1 MTEKKENAGKHMWKL
16 IKYKPL
22 LYFINGT
29 LWTII
34 HLFPLVPGLIAKE
47 FFDQISGNGTLES
60 GITGIFVIIILN
72 VIINIVII
80 KLGARVDIYHRFN
93 MSGLIRRNM
102 LSIFL
107 KQPGAMPRKYSSGEI
122 LNSIRD
128 DANQAEN
135 SISWTLDIIGTAVF
149 ALVAL
154 CILLSINAKITLYV
168 FAPLVVVVAIAQF
181 ASDRIEKYREASRS
195 ATGKVVGAITEVFS
209 AVQTIKAAGAENN
222 MLKHIDSLNK
232 KRHSLMLKDTLLT
245 QLLDSVFY
253 NTVSFG
259 TGLILLLGAKSIH
272 SGAFTV
278 GDFALFVY
286 YLTFVADFIHFF
298 GSFMAYYK
306 QTGVAFSRMASV
318 SEVQT
323 PAELTEHHPLY
334 LKETIENNVEK
345 AANNNEAFRKLTIK
359 DLSYFY
365 PGSEKGINDISLE
378 LEKGTFNVITGKIG
392 SGKTTLLK
400 TMLGLLPKASGEI
413 YWNGTAVTE
422 EAEFFVPP
430 ICAYTPQVPNLFSDT
445 LRSNILLGIE
455 QEDSSV
461 VKAVFDAVLEED
473 INTLEKGLDTVVGPR
488 GMKLSGGQVQRVAA
502 ARMLIRKA
510 EVLIF
515 DDISSALDINTEKTM
530 WTRLSQN
537 PEATFF
543 LVSNRKWALQ
553 NADNIIVMKEGK
565 IEAQGKLDSLLV
577 SCEEMK
583 QIWG

>member
-1 MTEKKENAGKHMWKL
+1 MTEKKETALKHMWKL
-16 IKYKPL
+16 IKYKPA
-22 LYFINGT
+22 LYLINGI

-47 FFDQISGNGTLES
+47 FFDQVSGKGKLNS
-60 GITGIFVIIILN
+60 GIMGIIIVIVFN

-102 LSIFL
+102 LNIFL
-107 KQPGAMPRKYSSGEI
+107 KQPGALPRKHSSGEI

-128 DANQAEN
+128 DADQAEN

-154 CILLSINAKITLYV
+154 CILLSINLKITVFV
-168 FAPLVVVVAIAQF
+168 FAPLVMVVAVAQL
-181 ASDRIEKYREASRS
+181 ASEKIEKYREASRN

-209 AVQTIKAAGAENN
+209 AVQTIKTAGAENN
-222 MLKHIDSLNK
+222 MLKYVDALNK

-245 QLLDSVFY
+245 QLLDSIFY

-259 TGLILLLGAKSIH
+259 TGLILLLGANSIN
-272 SGAFTV
+272 SGTFTV

-298 GSFMAYYK
+298 GTFIAYYK
-306 QTGVAFSRMASV
+306 QTGVAFTRMASMA
-318 SEVQT
+318 EVKN
-323 PAELTEHHPLY
+323 PEELTEHNPLY
-334 LKETIENNVEK
+334 LKEVYENNEK
-345 AANNNEAFRKLTIK
+345 TIDNTAALEKLTIK
-359 DLSYFY
+359 GLSYLY
-365 PGSEKGINDISLE
+365 PDSEKGIRDISLE
-378 LEKGTFNVITGKIG
+378 IKKGTFNVITGKIG

-413 YWNGTAVTE
+413 YWNDTLVAD

-430 ICAYTPQVPNLFSDT
+430 LCAYTPQVPNLFSDT
-445 LRSNILLGIE
+445 LRSNILLGMAE
-455 QEDSSV
+455 KASDLD
-461 VKAVFDAVLEED
+461 KAVYNAVLEED
-473 INTLEKGLDTVVGPR
+473 IITLEKGLDTIVGPR

-502 ARMLIRKA
+502 ARMLIRDA

-530 WTRLSQN
+530 WTRLSEN

-553 NADNIIVMKEGK
+553 NADNIILLKDGE
-565 IEAQGKLDSLLV
+565 IEAQGGLQYLLEN
-577 SCEEMK
+577 CEEMR

>member
-1 MTEKKENAGKHMWKL
+1 MTENNETARKHMWKL
-16 IKYKPL
+16 VKYKPG
-22 LYFINGT
+22 LYFINGI

-47 FFDQISGNGTLES
+47 FFDQISGIGKLDS
-60 GITGIFVIIILN
+60 GVLGIFVIIILN

-107 KQPGAMPRKYSSGEI
+107 KQPGAMPRKYSGGEI

-128 DANQAEN
+128 DADQAEN

-154 CILLSINAKITLYV
+154 CILLTINFRITVFV
-168 FAPLVVVVAIAQF
+168 FAPLVVVVAIAQL
-181 ASDRIEKYREASRS
+181 ASDRIEKYREASRD
-195 ATGKVVGAITEVFS
+195 ATGKVVGAITEVFA
-209 AVQTIKAAGAENN
+209 AVQTLKASGAERNV
-222 MLKHIDSLNK
+222 LKHIDFLNK
-232 KRHSLMLKDTLLT
+232 RRHSLMLKDTLLT
-245 QLLDSVFY
+245 QLLDSIFY

-259 TGLILLLGAKSIH
+259 TGLILLLGA
-272 SGAFTV
+272 GAINNGTFTV

-298 GSFMAYYK
+298 GTFIAYYK
-306 QTGVAFSRMASV
+306 QTGVAFTRMASV
-318 SEVQT
+318 SEIES
-323 PAELTEHHPLY
+323 PEKLTKHSPLY
-334 LKETIENNVEK
+334 LKEALVKDEETINNVEALK
-345 AANNNEAFRKLTIK
+345 KLTVK
-359 DLSYFY
+359 GLSYLY
-365 PGSEKGINDISLE
+365 PDSEKGIKNISLE
-378 LEKGTFNVITGKIG
+378 IEKGTFNVITGKIG
-392 SGKTTLLK
+392 SGKTTLIK

-413 YWNGTAVTE
+413 YWNNNIVTD

-445 LRSNILLGIE
+445 LRNNILLGLAE
-455 QEDSSV
+455 KTSCLD
-461 VKAVFDAVLEED
+461 KAVYNAVLEED
-473 INTLEKGLDTVVGPR
+473 INTLENGLDTVVGR
-488 GMKLSGGQVQRVAA
+488 KGMKLSGGQVQRVAA
-502 ARMLIRKA
+502 ARMLIRNA

-537 PEATFF
+537 LEATFF

-553 NADNIIVMKEGK
+553 NANNIIVLKDGK
-565 IEAQGKLDSLLV
+565 IEAQGSLDYLLKN
-577 SCEEMK
+577 CDEMR